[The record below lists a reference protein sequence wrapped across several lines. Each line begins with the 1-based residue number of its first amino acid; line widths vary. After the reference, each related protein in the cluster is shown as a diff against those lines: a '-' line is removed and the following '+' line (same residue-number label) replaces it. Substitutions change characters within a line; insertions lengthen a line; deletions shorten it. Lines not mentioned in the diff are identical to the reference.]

1 MRYPISGSLEVDKC
15 QWLGSIIPQDSNVN
29 STVDGMGVLSYDK
42 VVVISI
48 LPNRGWKI
56 DRLLACRLVDL
67 HRVAAT
73 VVTGEGLQIL
83 VCSVVEPC
91 NRQDAFAAARPDIKT
106 DIEKK
111 R

>member
-1 MRYPISGSLEVDKC
+1 MSVVGIYNTTGFKC
-15 QWLGSIIPQDSNVN
+15 KFYRRWD
-29 STVDGMGVLSYDK
+29 GVLSYDK